1 MKPKNLKEAL
11 KNELSKKEIQ
21 YLISSYDMVGDIAI
35 IEVPYELEKKEAVIA
50 DTLLKLHKNINVV
63 VKKTS
68 EHKGVFR
75 LQKYKVIAGEKRK
88 KTEYVE
94 SGVRMRFNIERVY
107 FSTRFGTERL
117 RIARLVKQDEDVLVM
132 FSGVAPF
139 PLVIAR
145 NSDAKEIYGIEI
157 NPVAHKYGLENVK
170 LNKMED
176 KIKLYEGDVRMIV
189 PTLRKKFDRVVMPL
203 PKGGESFLD
212 MALKAVKGNGVV
224 HFYDFLHVDD
234 FSLAKKK
241 IREACKKA
249 GKRYKTQRLVKCGQ
263 QKPYVY
269 RICLDVK
276 VYD

>member
-11 KNELSKKEIQ
+11 KNKLTKKERQ

-63 VKKTS
+63 VKKIS

-117 RIARLVKQDEDVLVM
+117 RIAKLVEKGEDVLVM
-132 FSGVAPF
+132 FSGIAPF

-145 NSDAKEIYGIEI
+145 NSDAEEIYGIEI
-157 NPVAHKYGLENVK
+157 NPVAHKYGIENVR

-176 KIKLYEGDVRMIV
+176 RIKLYEGDVRMVV
-189 PTLRKKFDRVVMPL
+189 PGLKKRFDRVVMPL
-203 PKGGESFLD
+203 PKGGENFLD
-212 MALKAVKGNGVV
+212 MALRSVKDKGIV
-224 HFYDFLHVDD
+224 HFYDFLHVDEFD
-234 FSLAKKK
+234 QAKKK
-241 IREACKKA
+241 IKEACKKA
-249 GKRYKTQRLVKCGQ
+249 GKRYRTQRLVKCGQ
-263 QKPYVY
+263 QKPYVF
-269 RICLDVK
+269 RICLDVR